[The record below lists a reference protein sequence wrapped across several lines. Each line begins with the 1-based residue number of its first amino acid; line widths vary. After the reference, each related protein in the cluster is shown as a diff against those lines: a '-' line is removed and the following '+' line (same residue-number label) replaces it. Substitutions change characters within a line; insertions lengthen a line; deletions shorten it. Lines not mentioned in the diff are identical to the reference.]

1 MIFTDPADYMA
12 RYHQNPSPLMERA
25 ATLVRGWLANLTVPS
40 LDQTPTGPDND
51 KTEVLLWEPI
61 L

>member
-1 MIFTDPADYMA
+1 MA